1 MMNIVNDVA
10 RGCLRTVLL
19 APALGLLVACAS
31 PNEKMADHFLEM
43 GSTIEPTAPLG
54 GENLAVRK
62 QEVRRA
68 YADLVHFQE
77 TLETLRRRRDGN
89 GMALFRSFA
98 EDYMDAHLQP
108 ILDADWQSDHPE
120 LLGLDANIRLVQA
133 EVYMLL
139 GKPGQMQD
147 VVDDLEK
154 RFKGRET
161 MLVNY
166 PLGEQSTLQEALDQL
181 SDRKWDI

>member
-1 MMNIVNDVA
+1 MTTRV
-10 RGCLRTVLL
+10 LHTVTL
-19 APALGLLVACAS
+19 AAAAVLFVISCAAS
-31 PNEKMADHFLEM
+31 PNERVADHFLER

-89 GMALFRSFA
+89 GMALFRQFTQNYL
-98 EDYMDAHLQP
+98 DTHLQP
-108 ILDADWQSDHPE
+108 ILESDWQSEHPE
-120 LLGLDANIRLVQA
+120 LLGVDANIRLVQA
-133 EVYMLL
+133 EIFMLM

-147 VVDDLEK
+147 VLDDLEE
-154 RFKGRET
+154 RFQGRET

-166 PLGEQSTLQEALDQL
+166 PIGEQSTLQEALDHL
-181 SDRKWDI
+181 ADRKWDI

>member
-1 MMNIVNDVA
+1 MNHRA
-10 RGCLRTVLL
+10 LL
-19 APALGLLVACAS
+19 HTALLVSSVWFVASCAGS
-31 PNEKMADHFLEM
+31 PNERVADHFLEM

-62 QEVRRA
+62 QEIRRA
-68 YADLVHFQE
+68 FADLVHFQE

-89 GMALFRSFA
+89 GMALFRQFTRNYL
-98 EDYMDAHLQP
+98 DDHLQP
-108 ILDADWQSDHPE
+108 ILDSDWQSEHPE
-120 LLGLDANIRLVQA
+120 LLGVDANIRLVQA
-133 EVYMLL
+133 EIYMLM
-139 GKPGQMQD
+139 GKPGEMQD
-147 VVDDLEK
+147 VLDDIED

-166 PLGEQSTLQEALDQL
+166 PIGEQSTLQEALDHL